1 MPHEVVTVE
10 WEGRPVGAFVPA
22 PLSDVGE
29 LGATARLD
37 AARAEGVLSATAA
50 RHDPR
55 LEVAARLLLRAEGVA
70 SSRIEAINA
79 PADAVAVANVD
90 PSVAGPAAEVADNL
104 HALDA
109 VLAHEGPLT
118 REDLWQ
124 WHRILMTS
132 ADLDDDLKGAWRNR
146 LGWVGG
152 PTPRRAAHVATPDDR
167 IDALMVDLVD
177 YANKPSHDPVTA
189 AGLLH
194 AQFETI
200 HPFADGNGR
209 IGRLLIG
216 WTLHRHMALAV
227 PPPVS
232 VAFLRDVGG
241 YLSGLTLYR
250 TVGPDSW
257 IRWFASTVEHAAMS
271 ATETLAAVSELVAS
285 WPARLENLR
294 SDAAARR
301 LVDQVLTHPALDVD
315 TAVSLLDVSRPTART
330 ALEALAERGVLR
342 PADLPAT
349 GEPGRPRTWWVAG
362 ELLELLAR

>member
-29 LGATARLD
+29 LGAAARLD
-37 AARAEGVLSATAA
+37 AARAGGVLSATAA

-55 LEVAARLLLRAEGVA
+55 LEVAARLLRRAEGVA

-104 HALDA
+104 RALDA

-124 WHRILMTS
+124 WHSVLMTS
-132 ADLDDDLKGAWRNR
+132 ADLDDDLKGAWRDR

-152 PTPRRAAHVATPDDR
+152 PTPRRAAYVATPDDR
-167 IDALMVDLVD
+167 IDVLMVDLVD
-177 YANKPSHDPVTA
+177 YANTPSHDPVTA

-216 WTLHRHMALAV
+216 WTLHRHLAMAV

-241 YLSGLTLYR
+241 YLSGLTRYR
-250 TVGPDSW
+250 TVGPDDW

-285 WPARLENLR
+285 WPARFVNLR

-315 TAVSLLDVSRPTART
+315 TAVGLLDVSPPTART

-342 PADLPAT
+342 AAVLPAT
-349 GEPGRPRTWWVAG
+349 GEPGRPRSWWVAG

>member
-1 MPHEVVTVE
+1 MHHEVVTVE
-10 WEGRPVGAFVPA
+10 WEGRPVEAFVPA

-29 LGATARLD
+29 LGAAARLD
-37 AARAEGVLSATAA
+37 AARAEGVLTGTAV

-79 PADAVAVANVD
+79 SADSVAVADVD

-104 HALDA
+104 RALDA
-109 VLAHEGPLT
+109 MLAHEGLLT
-118 REDLWQ
+118 REDVWQ

-132 ADLDDDLKGAWRNR
+132 ADLDADLKGAWRDR

-152 PTPRRAAHVATPDDR
+152 PTPRRAAYVATPDDR
-167 IDALMVDLVD
+167 IDALMVDLVA
-177 YANKPSHDPVTA
+177 YANTPSHDPVTA

-200 HPFADGNGR
+200 HPFTDGNGR

-216 WTLHRHMALAV
+216 WTLHRHLGIGV

-250 TVGPDSW
+250 TVGPDDW
-257 IRWFASTVEHAAMS
+257 IRWFANTVEHAAMS
-271 ATETLAAVSELVAS
+271 ATTTLAAVSELVAS
-285 WPARLENLR
+285 WPERLKNLR
-294 SDAAARR
+294 SDAAGRR
-301 LVDQVLTHPALDVD
+301 LVDHVLTHPALDVD
-315 TAVSLLDVSRPTART
+315 TAVGLLAVSRPSARA

-342 PADLPAT
+342 PAELAAT
-349 GEPGRPRTWWVAG
+349 GEPGRPRSWWVAG
-362 ELLELLAR
+362 ELLDLLAR

>member
-1 MPHEVVTVE
+1 MPHQVVTVE

-22 PLSDVGE
+22 PLAEVGQ
-29 LGATARLD
+29 LGSSARLD
-37 AARAEGVLSATAA
+37 AARAEGVLCATAI

-55 LEVAARLLLRAEGVA
+55 LEVAARLLLRVEGVA

-79 PADAVAVANVD
+79 PADVVAVAHVD
-90 PSVAGPAAEVADNL
+90 PSVAGLAAEVADNL
-104 HALDA
+104 RALDA

-118 REDLWQ
+118 RQDLWR

-132 ADLDDDLKGAWRNR
+132 ADLGDDLKGAWRDR

-152 PTPRRAAHVATPDDR
+152 PTPHRAAHVATPDDR

-177 YANKPSHDPVTA
+177 YANKPAHDPVTT

-209 IGRLLIG
+209 IGRLLIS
-216 WTLHRHMALAV
+216 WTLHRYVGLAV
-227 PPPVS
+227 PPPAS
-232 VAFLRDVGG
+232 AAFLRDVGG
-241 YLSGLTLYR
+241 YLSALTLYR
-250 TVGPDSW
+250 SVGLDDW
-257 IRWFASTVEHAAMS
+257 IRWFANTVAHAATS
-271 ATETLAAVSELVAS
+271 ATVTLAAVGELVAS
-285 WPARLENLR
+285 WPARLEGLR

-301 LVDQVLTHPALDVD
+301 LIDHVITHPALDVD
-315 TAVSLLDVSRPTART
+315 TAVGLLDVSRPAART

-342 PADLPAT
+342 PAALPRT
-349 GEPGRPRTWWVAG
+349 GAPGRPRRWWVAG
-362 ELLELLAR
+362 ELLDLLAR

>member
-1 MPHEVVTVE
+1 M
-10 WEGRPVGAFVPA
+10 
-22 PLSDVGE
+22 
-29 LGATARLD
+29 
-37 AARAEGVLSATAA
+37 
-50 RHDPR
+50 
-55 LEVAARLLLRAEGVA
+55 A

-79 PADAVAVANVD
+79 PADAVAVAVANVD

-104 HALDA
+104 RAQDV
-109 VLAHEGPLT
+109 VLAQEGPLR

-124 WHRILMTS
+124 WHRTLMTS
-132 ADLDDDLKGAWRNR
+132 ADLDDELKGAWRNR

-152 PTPRRAAHVATPDDR
+152 PTPRRAAYVATPDDR
-167 IDALMVDLVD
+167 IDALMADLVD

-209 IGRLLIG
+209 LGRLLIG
-216 WTLHRHMALAV
+216 WTLHRHLALAV

-250 TVGPDSW
+250 TVGPDDW
-257 IRWFASTVEHAAMS
+257 IRWFANTVEHAAMS
-271 ATETLAAVSELVAS
+271 AAETLAAVSELVAS
-285 WPARLENLR
+285 WPARLESLR

-301 LVDQVLTHPALDVD
+301 LVGQVLTHPALDVD
-315 TAVSLLDVSRPTART
+315 TAVSLLGVSPPTARA

-342 PADLPAT
+342 PAGLPMT